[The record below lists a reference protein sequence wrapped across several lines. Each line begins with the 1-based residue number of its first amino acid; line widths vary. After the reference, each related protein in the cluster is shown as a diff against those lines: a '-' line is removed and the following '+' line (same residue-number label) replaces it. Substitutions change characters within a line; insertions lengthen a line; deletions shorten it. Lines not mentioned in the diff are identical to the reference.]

1 MIFNPKQD
9 ETCRVQSKHRTQRD
23 VMCDDLSGSV
33 MMVYDYTS
41 LYSSLTLTELSVIY
55 NITSCVD
62 PL

>member
-1 MIFNPKQD
+1 MRTAEFW
-9 ETCRVQSKHRTQRD
+9 SKHRTQRD